1 MCSGQVF
8 AAARRVLEQCLS
20 GELPEQN
27 ALPQLLYLYR
37 ASARSVLAALTERAN
52 IVVCHADL
60 GSNSARGGS
69 LIIKAAGYIDKQTA
83 QVTSQPGV
91 EGNAPD
97 ATVSTPQVVS
107 KALLEHV
114 LFLTGTEGKAAK
126 DKAIR
131 LQGCTLLTALASAV
145 PQHAALEAKLVEF
158 SADKVPA
165 IREKA
170 LHGLVRMK
178 GSSAADFAIA
188 MRTSDPCVGVRASAV
203 RGLPL
208 TRIALPSLLE
218 RIDDVEACVR
228 AQVFLRLADQPEAV
242 DELGG
247 AALVRLIVGLSDRSL
262 SVREAAGKT
271 LDAWQQRAGVL
282 LLLARCDLLGDEA
295 LSEAAATNL
304 ATHFPE
310 ESGEVAMEWLG
321 GKRKSA
327 SGEASGTE
335 EMAVALLSRVWLAH
349 EAEEER
355 DEYLNVPLLIKRA
368 RAALASAQR
377 RDSSSTW
384 HSFLLRQLLHVL
396 VMADIGDEA
405 LRRQVEELAEAVLT
419 NAPFP
424 SVSSEISPD
433 SNSAGASNSPSAL
446 DLGVLL
452 FRRCYSLTQGYHA
465 HTPQYQTLEA
475 RCSTRIVLFVSEICQ
490 PQDEGGT
497 GGTQTADK
505 GTDTGGEGADATFTT
520 RLSLKLQELNTGIRE
535 RESRKASLVE
545 QKQQAVAEEE
555 FIKAHQFV
563 EDIKNNALE
572 LRQMKELQM
581 KLVNQRDNNCLRV
594 LAILTSLLRWSHS
607 DIVRDR
613 ALSESLHQIVQ
624 PIIGLPALS
633 QELELSAVMAI
644 CHFCVRDGRAAKC
657 HWCLLL
663 ELLRSLRQGEE
674 PGRSASD
681 RRFIRMRASVV
692 ASTLSDCARLHGG
705 ALDREMILSAASAL
719 AAAPFSAR
727 QVVLEPLCS
736 WFLTLGHVFFETHL
750 LEPVLEVQW
759 ALGWLLV
766 EAFKQRA
773 VCDADEVDDSMGM
786 GTPEKRS
793 VPAEGKAALASASA
807 RRRLRG
813 ASWVERPKVEE
824 EAADEEDDDSA
835 EATANAVRLTQFF
848 SLIPKLPGK
857 HGAPM
862 LSLAAESVL
871 ESGLWRRAAL
881 LPRTVDGQA
890 RWLRGFSWPALFSFV
905 HERLPPELRF
915 RLWRSTLQVCVV
927 SPEQSMIAEVPFAL
941 EQNAG
946 EAPPGAAELVRDAI
960 EMGAD
965 GDTLA
970 TLASRLP
977 APQGDP
983 KVRCLV
989 PQVEAMRM
997 ETARRE
1003 ELEELGICID
1013 SWTPALETPD
1023 SVPPHLRMRMGKGK
1037 AKAKA
1042 KAENI
1047 IKPPLPPEAVMS
1059 PEPKRRRRIDWNIK
1073 LGMEE
1078 IAEGTSPVMNLP
1090 LQAGGG

>member
-1 MCSGQVF
+1 
-8 AAARRVLEQCLS
+8 
-20 GELPEQN
+20 LPEQN

-37 ASARSVLAALTERAN
+37 ASQRSVLEALRERAN
-52 IVVCHADL
+52 LVVCHADV

-69 LIIKAAGYIDKQTA
+69 LIIKAAAYLDKQTA
-83 QVTSQPGV
+83 QGASQPGS
-91 EGNAPD
+91 EGDAPT
-97 ATVSTPQVVS
+97 ATEQTHLDVS

-131 LQGCTLLTALASAV
+131 SQGCTLLTALASAV
-145 PQHAALEAKLVEF
+145 PRHAALEAKLVEF
-158 SADKVPA
+158 SGDKVPA

-170 LHGLVRMK
+170 LHGLVRIK

-208 TRIALPSLLE
+208 TPIALPALLE

-228 AQVFLRLADQPEAV
+228 AQVFLRLADEPAAV
-242 DELGG
+242 DGLGG

-262 SVREAAGKT
+262 SVREAANKT
-271 LDAWQQRAGVL
+271 VNAWQQRIGL
-282 LLLARCDLLGDEA
+282 QSLLARCDLLGDEA

-304 ATHFPE
+304 AVNYPE
-310 ESGEVAMEWLG
+310 ESGQAAMEWLAC
-321 GKRKSA
+321 KKKAA
-327 SGEASGTE
+327 SGEAAGAE
-335 EMAVALLSRVWLAH
+335 ELAVALLSRVWLAS
-349 EAEEER
+349 EDEEER
-355 DEYLNVPLLIKRA
+355 DEHLNVPALIKRA
-368 RAALASAQR
+368 CFALASAQR
-377 RDSSSTW
+377 QDSSSQW
-384 HSFLLRQLLHVL
+384 QSFLLRQLLHVL
-396 VMADIGDEA
+396 VMADICDEA
-405 LRRQVEELAEAVLT
+405 MRRQVEELAEAVLT

-424 SVSSEISPD
+424 PVSNELCSD
-433 SNSAGASNSPSAL
+433 SSSNSPSTL

-452 FRRCYSLTQGYHA
+452 FRRCYSLTQGYQA

-490 PQDEGGT
+490 PQDEGGS
-497 GGTQTADK
+497 GEAPADQS
-505 GTDTGGEGADATFTT
+505 TDTGGASADSTTFTT
-520 RLSLKLQELNTGIRE
+520 RLSLKLQELKTGIRE
-535 RESRKASLVE
+535 REARKASLAE
-545 QKQQAVAEEE
+545 QKKQAVAQEE
-555 FIKAHQFV
+555 FIQAHKLV
-563 EDIKNNALE
+563 EDIRKNEVE
-572 LRQMKELQM
+572 LKQMHEMQK
-581 KLVNQRDNNCLRV
+581 KLVKQRDSNCLRV
-594 LAILTSLLRWSHS
+594 LAILTSLLRWSNS
-607 DIVRDR
+607 DITRDQ

-644 CHFCVRDGRAAKC
+644 CYFCVRDGRAAKC

-663 ELLRSLRQGEE
+663 ELLRSLQQCEE
-674 PGRSASD
+674 PGKSAPEK
-681 RRFIRMRASVV
+681 RFIRMRASVV

-719 AAAPFSAR
+719 AAVPFSAR
-727 QVVLEPLCS
+727 HVVLEPLCS
-736 WFLTLGHVFFETHL
+736 WFLTLGYVFFETHL

-766 EAFKQRA
+766 EAFKQRSL
-773 VCDADEVDDSMGM
+773 CDAEEVDDAMGD
-786 GTPEKRS
+786 GTQEQRI
-793 VPAEGKAALASASA
+793 VLAEGKAPSASASASA

-813 ASWVERPKVEE
+813 ASWVERPKPEE
-824 EAADEEDDDSA
+824 DTADEEDDDSP
-835 EATANAVRLTQFF
+835 EATVNAVRLTQFF
-848 SLIPKLPGK
+848 SLTPKLPGK

-881 LPRTVDGQA
+881 LPRTVDGQT

-915 RLWRSTLQVCVV
+915 RLWRSSLQVCVA
-927 SPEQSMIAEVPFAL
+927 SPELATIAEVPFAL
-941 EQNAG
+941 LGAAG
-946 EAPPGAAELVRDAI
+946 DAPPGAAELVRDA
-960 EMGAD
+960 MDLGAD
-965 GDTLA
+965 RDTLA
-970 TLASRLP
+970 VLAGRLP

-1003 ELEELGICID
+1003 ELEELGICIN
-1013 SWTPALETPD
+1013 SWVPAELATTPD
-1023 SVPPHLRMRMGKGK
+1023 SVPPHLRMRMGRGK
-1037 AKAKA
+1037 AKGKA

-1047 IKPPLPPEAVMS
+1047 IQPPLPPQSVMS
-1059 PEPKRRRRIDWNIK
+1059 PEPKRRRRINWTAK
-1073 LGMEE
+1073 LANEDV
-1078 IAEGTSPVMNLP
+1078 SPGVNLP